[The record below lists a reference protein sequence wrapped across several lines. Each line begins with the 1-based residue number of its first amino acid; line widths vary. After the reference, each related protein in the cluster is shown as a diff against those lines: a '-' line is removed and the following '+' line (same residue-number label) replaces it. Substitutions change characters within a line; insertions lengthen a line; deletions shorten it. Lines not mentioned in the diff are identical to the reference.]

1 MSVVVC
7 NIVTQNDADFAWG
20 FQWTLLD
27 GVTPA
32 VDLTGSM
39 MEMKLR
45 VNPEDVTALLELNT
59 ENGGITITNPTAAA
73 FTLLITEEQ
82 LQVNLSPG
90 EYVHSLIWIVGEQRY
105 PLWNG
110 TLTNTW
116 GPSR

>member
-1 MSVVVC
+1 
-7 NIVTQNDADFAWG
+7 
-20 FQWTLLD
+20 
-27 GVTPA
+27 
-32 VDLTGSM
+32 
-39 MEMKLR
+39 MEMKIR
-45 VNPEDVTALLELNT
+45 VNAEDVTALLELNT
-59 ENGGITITNPTAAA
+59 TNGGINITNPAGGV

-90 EYVHSLIWIVGEQRY
+90 EYVHSLIWIVGSQRI